1 MSLSPNVVIDE
12 IDNSGTNAGNITDS
26 TQPQANDIDIRTW
39 IEFLLKAEN
48 QALKKLVQVL

>member
-12 IDNSGTNAGNITDS
+12 IDNSGTNAENITDS
-26 TQPQANDIDIRTW
+26 TQPQANDIDIRKW
-39 IEFLLKAEN
+39 IEFFLRTEN